1 MEFPG
6 SHRAYNKHHVYKTT
20 PPSTEDDY
28 MFKLR
33 AKFLPDGK
41 THDHFEAILCGT
53 NPLFVAVDLE
63 ELFPSPRFRGWRYQ
77 FRISPGSNLIERYTM
92 STAWTDPLTTLARR
106 EASILND
113 TGALVSTA
121 DFITL
126 LNDLR
131 KTGPE
136 MALRFYVAA
145 SRDRELVLQLQGLP
159 LSIATPCR
167 QSDYRG

>member
-1 MEFPG
+1 
-6 SHRAYNKHHVYKTT
+6 
-20 PPSTEDDY
+20 
-28 MFKLR
+28 
-33 AKFLPDGK
+33 
-41 THDHFEAILCGT
+41 
-53 NPLFVAVDLE
+53 
-63 ELFPSPRFRGWRYQ
+63 
-77 FRISPGSNLIERYTM
+77 M
-92 STAWTDPLTTLARR
+92 STAWTDPLTTLARK

-121 DFITL
+121 DFISL

-136 MALRFYVAA
+136 ISALRFYVVAC
-145 SRDRELVLQLQGLP
+145 RDRKLALQLQGLP